1 MTTLKSFVAMS
12 GRAVLP
18 FTVRSTRSEVR
29 RFLMKEYTTKPMTA
43 AEMNRSYR
51 IVRCTIVADS
61 ASKPKRRK

>member
-18 FTVRSTRSEVR
+18 FTVRSTRGEVR
-29 RFLMKEYTTKPMTA
+29 RFLMNDYLPRPMTA

-51 IVRCTIVADS
+51 IVRCTIVAES
-61 ASKPKRRK
+61 SRKPKRRK